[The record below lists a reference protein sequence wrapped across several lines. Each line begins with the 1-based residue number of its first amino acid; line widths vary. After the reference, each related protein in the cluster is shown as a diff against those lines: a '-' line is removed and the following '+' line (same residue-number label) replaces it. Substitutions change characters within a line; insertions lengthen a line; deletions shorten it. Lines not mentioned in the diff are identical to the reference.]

1 MNFCVIDLGPN
12 LHFTRGS
19 CSLVWELRGG
29 MAKNKKTAVKY
40 NSIFI
45 IIGSPTNT
53 QYCDDVIKE
62 VHVLSTG
69 TTTTATVYT
78 RRRLKLITRLLVMLA
93 GRWTEIWPASAT
105 KQKWISSKL
114 SRTSLRFYIIC
125 VNIIMTHRSVARL
138 GIYFREGFSLLFPS
152 FPSFPSLCY
161 PFLSSHDIVIT
172 RNNYV
177 VGHFL
182 LPVHGL

>member
-1 MNFCVIDLGPN
+1 
-12 LHFTRGS
+12 
-19 CSLVWELRGG
+19 

-161 PFLSSHDIVIT
+161 PFLSFPRHRHNSQQLCRRAFFAAGPRSVTHCQ
-172 RNNYV
+172 
-177 VGHFL
+177 
-182 LPVHGL
+182 LPQSPHTQTLSLKMRFYME